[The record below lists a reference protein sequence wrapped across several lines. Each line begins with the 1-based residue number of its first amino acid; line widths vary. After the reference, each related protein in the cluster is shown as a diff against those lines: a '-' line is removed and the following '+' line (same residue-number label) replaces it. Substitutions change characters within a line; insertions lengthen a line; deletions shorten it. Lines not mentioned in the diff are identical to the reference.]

1 MFQSRLGKID
11 EFEWWDLEKISAD
24 SGTQFTLAYLKE
36 EFQTCGKPAYREDRK
51 AGFI

>member
-1 MFQSRLGKID
+1 MFHSRFGKID

-36 EFQTCGKPAYREDRK
+36 EFQTCGNHLTLEALEHQ
-51 AGFI
+51 